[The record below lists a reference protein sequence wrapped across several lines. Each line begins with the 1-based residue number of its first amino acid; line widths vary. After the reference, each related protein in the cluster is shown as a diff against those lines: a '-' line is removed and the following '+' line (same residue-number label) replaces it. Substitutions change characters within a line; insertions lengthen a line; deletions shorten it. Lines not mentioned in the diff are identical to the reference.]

1 MQASHVAKLLGG
13 EQVLGRRIGNDL
25 ELENCAREGFP
36 VAVLQALQDAAGL
49 TQDDVYGWI
58 IPRRTLSHRLK
69 KHQRLNL
76 DESNRVSRITRIFAL
91 AAETLGGDDRAK
103 DWLRRPLRQFAGRT
117 PMAMLATDL
126 GAHQVE
132 VLLGRIAHGIA
143 A

>member
-1 MQASHVAKLLGG
+1 MQAAQLAKLLGG
-13 EQVLGRRIGNDL
+13 EEILGHRIGHDL
-25 ELENCAREGFP
+25 ELEKCAREGFP
-36 VAVLQALQDAAGL
+36 VAVLRALQDTAGL
-49 TQDDVYGWI
+49 SQDDVYGWI

-69 KHQRLNL
+69 KHQRLSL

-91 AAETLGGDDRAK
+91 AAETLGGDERAK

-117 PMAMLATDL
+117 PLAMLTTDL

-132 VLLGRIAHGIA
+132 ELLGRIAHGLA

>member
-1 MQASHVAKLLGG
+1 MAKLLGG
-13 EQVLGRRIGNDL
+13 EEVLGRRIVSDL

-36 VAVLQALQDAAGL
+36 VAVLEALQEKAGL
-49 TQDDVYGWI
+49 SPDDVYGWI

-76 DESNRVSRITRIFAL
+76 DESNRVSRITRIFAM
-91 AAETLGGDDRAK
+91 AADTLGGEERAK
-103 DWLRRPLRQFAGRT
+103 DWLRRPLRQFTGRT
-117 PMAMLATDL
+117 PMEMLATDL